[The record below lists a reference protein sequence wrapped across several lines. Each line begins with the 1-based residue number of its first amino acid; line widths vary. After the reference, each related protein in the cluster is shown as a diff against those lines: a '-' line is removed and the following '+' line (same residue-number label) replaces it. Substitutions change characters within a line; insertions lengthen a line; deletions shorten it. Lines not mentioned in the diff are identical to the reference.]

1 MARGEQ
7 ELYCLNF
14 IKEHL
19 ESDSMFYGMSKEDC
33 DRIEKMIL
41 SAVPNPRSSEFPDFI
56 CDGGF
61 IEHFQISSGKTT
73 KKGSLHKQ
81 NEAKFNNDYETG
93 LEEFKAKIDEEPI
106 VGVCRS
112 YSLDM
117 EYKEHSYENLVC
129 SMEKTFEHHIDSM
142 HKYNNGA
149 NIGAFLIEYSE
160 MALSMIEDCYTEMNG
175 LKVGDLHKQEHFSDY
190 RLSRDKNMLDFIYK
204 YRQEIQY
211 IVYLSR
217 TSVEIIS
224 VENIPKLKS
233 LLPWEYRIAAMHM
246 VEHRAA
252 YTISVPDEK

>member
-7 ELYCLNF
+7 ELYCLNV

-19 ESDSMFYGMSKEDC
+19 ENGAMFYGMSREDC
-33 DRIEKMIL
+33 DRIEKIFL
-41 SAVPNPRSSEFPDFI
+41 SAVPNSRSSEFPDFI
-56 CDGGF
+56 CNGGF
-61 IEHFQISSGKTT
+61 IEHFQISSGRIT

-106 VGVCRS
+106 MGVCRS

-149 NIGAFLIEYSE
+149 NIGVFLIEYSE
-160 MALSMIEDCYTEMNG
+160 MALSMFEDRYAEMNG
-175 LKVGDLHKQEHFSDY
+175 LQVGDFHKPEHFSDY

-252 YTISVPDEK
+252 YTVSVPDKK

>member
-7 ELYCLNF
+7 ELYCLNV

-19 ESDSMFYGMSKEDC
+19 ENGAMFYGMSREDC
-33 DRIEKMIL
+33 DRIEKMFL
-41 SAVPNPRSSEFPDFI
+41 SAVPNSRSSEFPDFI
-56 CDGGF
+56 CNGGF
-61 IEHFQISSGKTT
+61 IEHFQISSGRMT

-81 NEAKFNNDYETG
+81 NEAKYNNDYETG

-106 VGVCRS
+106 MGVCRS

-149 NIGAFLIEYSE
+149 NIGVFLIEYSE
-160 MALSMIEDCYTEMNG
+160 MALSMFEDRYAEMNG
-175 LKVGDLHKQEHFSDY
+175 LQVGDFHKPEHFSDY

-252 YTISVPDEK
+252 YTISVPDKK

>member
-93 LEEFKAKIDEEPI
+93 LEEFMAHTLLLL
-106 VGVCRS
+106 S
-112 YSLDM
+112 SL
-117 EYKEHSYENLVC
+117 
-129 SMEKTFEHHIDSM
+129 
-142 HKYNNGA
+142 
-149 NIGAFLIEYSE
+149 
-160 MALSMIEDCYTEMNG
+160 TEMTIFCW
-175 LKVGDLHKQEHFSDY
+175 KP
-190 RLSRDKNMLDFIYK
+190 
-204 YRQEIQY
+204 
-211 IVYLSR
+211 
-217 TSVEIIS
+217 
-224 VENIPKLKS
+224 NILNS
-233 LLPWEYRIAAMHM
+233 L
-246 VEHRAA
+246 
-252 YTISVPDEK
+252 